1 MLELIKRGLI
11 TWNEQKNQR
20 LKLQQTYVALA
31 IISLTIGGGLIL
43 ISNSAAHLAASIAGI
58 VGVVFLVNSVA
69 WTVLDAIIA
78 PRLPSRPERAPQN
91 LLAFHTKLLAAARH
105 AISNHETISI
115 CQNTQSTL

>member
-20 LKLQQTYVALA
+20 LKLQQAYVALA

-78 PRLPSRPERAPQN
+78 TASQTNPSAHHKIHPYFTLSCSPPPDM
-91 LLAFHTKLLAAARH
+91 LL
-105 AISNHETISI
+105 SNHETISI

>member
-20 LKLQQTYVALA
+20 LKLQQAYVALA
-31 IISLTIGGGLIL
+31 VISLAIGGGLVL

-78 PRLPSRPERAPQN
+78 PRLPRPAKPTQARTTKSTRTSR
-91 LLAFHTKLLAAARH
+91 
-105 AISNHETISI
+105 
-115 CQNTQSTL
+115 

>member
-20 LKLQQTYVALA
+20 LKLQQAYVALA

-58 VGVVFLVNSVA
+58 VGVVFLVTLSCSPPP
-69 WTVLDAIIA
+69 DM
-78 PRLPSRPERAPQN
+78 
-91 LLAFHTKLLAAARH
+91 LL
-105 AISNHETISI
+105 SNHETISI